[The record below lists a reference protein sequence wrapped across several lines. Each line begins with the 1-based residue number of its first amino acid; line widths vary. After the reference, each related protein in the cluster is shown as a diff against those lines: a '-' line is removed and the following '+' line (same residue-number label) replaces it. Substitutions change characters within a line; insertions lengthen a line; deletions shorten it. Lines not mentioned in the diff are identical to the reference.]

1 MVLINVDFPRPVCP
15 AQNVRHGGSTSSLIV
30 CTYADNVELEA
41 SLEQLSLDL
50 ACN

>member
-15 AQNVRHGGSTSSLIV
+15 VEKVRYEGPQSRRIV
-30 CTYADNVELEA
+30 RTHADNVELEA

-50 ACN
+50 ASN